1 MQTFFVVVKD
11 EKGTTVSSGG
21 EALMDDPVNS
31 SDDSREA
38 SGHSAGHESGG
49 PVVTGV
55 LDV

>member
-11 EKGTTVSSGG
+11 EKGTTVSSGV
-21 EALMDDPVNS
+21 DDPVNS

-38 SGHSAGHESGG
+38 SGHSAGQSGG

-55 LDV
+55 VDV